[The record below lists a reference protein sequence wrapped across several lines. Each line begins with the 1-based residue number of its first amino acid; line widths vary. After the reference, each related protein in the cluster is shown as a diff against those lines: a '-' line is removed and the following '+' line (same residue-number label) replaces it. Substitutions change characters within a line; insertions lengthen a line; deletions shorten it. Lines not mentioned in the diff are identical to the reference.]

1 MKRDS
6 LFHIPD
12 PYRPSP
18 FRGLM
23 LIGLFILST
32 LLPVTL
38 HANVAMVQ
46 YDFPKPSPSQE
57 SSSDDPIQ
65 FDIRKPPAFVPK
77 TPNFSLGT
85 QRELGVFLDKE
96 RQGLGLQ
103 WDSDGKIPSVDLGL
117 ESHNL
122 YSLNRVVP
130 RTEPYPE
137 WTPQSDSQY
146 FGNPRTAP
154 DHSGAFLR
162 FRW

>member
-1 MKRDS
+1 MTRTS
-6 LFHIPD
+6 FIPNL
-12 PYRPSP
+12 RQASP
-18 FRGLM
+18 LSSLM
-23 LIGLFILST
+23 LMVLFIF
-32 LLPVTL
+32 VTL
-38 HANVAMVQ
+38 SPATLRANVAMIQ
-46 YDFPKPSPSQE
+46 YEYPKPSASEEQ
-57 SSSDDPIQ
+57 SSDDPIQ

-77 TPNFSLGT
+77 KPDFTLGP
-85 QRELGVFLDKE
+85 QKELGVFLDKE
-96 RQGLGLQ
+96 RQGLGFQ
-103 WDSDGKIPSVDLGL
+103 WDSEGKIPSVDLGI

-130 RTEPYPE
+130 RTEPYPD